1 MDLMTRYVGILSGKG
16 GVAKTTSTV
25 NLGAAFNY
33 FGRDVTIV
41 DGNLSTPNLGLHL
54 GVPVVPISLHDVLKG
69 KNDILESV
77 YKHNS
82 GLKII
87 PASLSLDDLKDVK
100 PENLGK
106 ILMRLDGLTD
116 IVLIDGAPGIGG
128 DALTVINAVED
139 VIIVTNPELPAITDA
154 LKISKFVEGMGK
166 NVKGI
171 ILSKTGED
179 HDLSEENVEKM
190 LDSPIIATIPYDK
203 AIRKSLVMKEPVIYC
218 SPRSKSAVA
227 YKKLAAD
234 LIGIEYNEKAEGRLG
249 RLFRKIGFKG

>member
-1 MDLMTRYVGILSGKG
+1 MTRFVGILSGKG
-16 GVAKTTSTV
+16 GVAKTTTAV

-69 KNDILESV
+69 KNNILESV
-77 YKHNS
+77 YQHNS

-87 PASLSLDDLKDVK
+87 PASLSLNDLKDVK
-100 PENLGK
+100 PGNLAK
-106 ILMRLDGLTD
+106 ELIRLEGLTD
-116 IVLIDGAPGIGG
+116 IVLVDGAPGIGG

-139 VIIVTNPELPAITDA
+139 VIIVTNPELPAVTDA

-171 ILSKTGED
+171 VLTKTGGD
-179 HDLSEENVEKM
+179 HDLSEESVEKM
-190 LDSPIIATIPYDK
+190 LDSEVLVTIPYDSS
-203 AIRKSLVMKEPVIYC
+203 IRESLVKKEPVIYV
-218 SPRSKSAVA
+218 SPRSKSSVA
-227 YKKLAAD
+227 YKKLASE
-234 LIGIEYNEKAEGRLG
+234 LIGINYDEKAEGRFGNL
-249 RLFRKIGFKG
+249 LRKLGFKG

>member
-1 MDLMTRYVGILSGKG
+1 MTRFVGILSGKG
-16 GVAKTTSTV
+16 GVAKTTTTV

-77 YKHNS
+77 YQHNS

-87 PASLSLDDLKDVK
+87 PASLSLNDLKDVK
-100 PENLGK
+100 PENLSK

-139 VIIVTNPELPAITDA
+139 VIVVTNPELPAVTDA

-179 HDLSEENVEKM
+179 YDLSEESVERM
-190 LDSPIIATIPYDK
+190 LDNSIIATIPYDK
-203 AIRKSLVMKEPVIYC
+203 SIRQSLVRKEPVIYV

-234 LIGIEYNEKAEGRLG
+234 LIGINYDEKVEGRFG

>member
-1 MDLMTRYVGILSGKG
+1 MTRYVGILSGKG

-203 AIRKSLVMKEPVIYC
+203 AIRKSLVMKEPVIYS

>member
-1 MDLMTRYVGILSGKG
+1 MTRYVGILSGKG

-87 PASLSLDDLKDVK
+87 PASLSLNDLKDVK

-116 IVLIDGAPGIGG
+116 IVLIDGSPGIGG

-139 VIIVTNPELPAITDA
+139 VIIVTNPELPAVTDA

-171 ILSKTGED
+171 ILSKTGGAD
-179 HDLSEENVEKM
+179 HDLSEENVERM
-190 LDSPIIATIPYDK
+190 LDSPVIATIPYDK
-203 AIRKSLVMKEPVIYC
+203 SIRKSLVMKEPVIYN
-218 SPRSKSAVA
+218 SPRSKSAIA

-234 LIGIEYNEKAEGRLG
+234 LIGVEYDESVESRLG